1 MYCTPFTSFSESP
14 LLLLRLPGQDTSFL
28 TQRSSKSLG
37 MGIGDMECP
46 VFRPTL
52 EDIYGPFERY
62 IEKIEKKMAVTGI
75 CKIVPPESWVPRRGG
90 YPDNLDLTIE
100 RPIRQHATG
109 SRGLYRALYIE
120 QKPLN
125 LASEFRPQ
133 ALEKDNM
140 PSTSDAVELERKY
153 WKNITLRPPLYGADV
168 PGSLFD
174 EKAKVCVHARGGG
187 AWHLPLQ
194 ARGVQLRQHAGTLEA
209 MPKRA
214 CRAPL
219 PLHGC
224 MPHARKA
231 CACIP
236 CVRMAPAASW
246 HAMPSQP
253 PFPLPACQPACQLKL
268 AGRPAVCV
276 CV

>member
-1 MYCTPFTSFSESP
+1 
-14 LLLLRLPGQDTSFL
+14 
-28 TQRSSKSLG
+28 

-62 IEKIEKKMAVTGI
+62 IEKIEKKMAKTGI
-75 CKIVPPESWVPRRGG
+75 CKIVPPESWTPRRGG

-168 PGSLFD
+168 AGSLFD
-174 EKAKVCVHARGGG
+174 EKAKVGMHAEGAGSCHCKAATRKCLAFNAYDVVNLAKASRMYRNGGTWPEVHAIGRS
-187 AWHLPLQ
+187 AS
-194 ARGVQLRQHAGTLEA
+194 
-209 MPKRA
+209 
-214 CRAPL
+214 
-219 PLHGC
+219 
-224 MPHARKA
+224 PHR
-231 CACIP
+231 
-236 CVRMAPAASW
+236 
-246 HAMPSQP
+246 P
-253 PFPLPACQPACQLKL
+253 PV
-268 AGRPAVCV
+268 GSCV
-276 CV
+276 CGSTSHAAPISHVLRAAGCIASTDYRLVPGIHTHGIGICRSMDTTDNHTH